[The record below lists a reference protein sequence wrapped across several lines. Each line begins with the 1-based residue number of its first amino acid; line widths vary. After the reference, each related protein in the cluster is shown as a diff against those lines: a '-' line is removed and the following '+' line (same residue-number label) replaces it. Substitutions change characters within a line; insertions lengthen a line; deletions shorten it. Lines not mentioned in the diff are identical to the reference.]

1 MAERYLA
8 AHWEPPWPY
17 KVTVGRGR
25 LEGSKVDEGL
35 SKQELGGGARSNH
48 STAGLICF
56 NCHQPGHKAALCPL
70 KKAKEANVCHG
81 PGPELQLTMQ
91 TSQAKSQYTTSVLVN
106 GQSAEALLDTG
117 SSMTLVKAKFVD
129 NETLNFGDLVGLG
142 CVHGDKRMYPTVN
155 VNVVIEGQ
163 AYMMK
168 VGVVNQLSHDVI
180 LGDELL
186 VLSYLV
192 QSVSKSCVVVT
203 RFQAKGL
210 QPLPNLHPDLTEGG
224 KKVRKDKKQH
234 CWDKHVGKARVQD
247 PVPVAPNPETTLLDP
262 QWQVPDN
269 FKELH
274 RSDPLLQ
281 PLFAKVCEIDGVP
294 VKQAPLIGDKYILI
308 DNLLYIVDTE
318 VARLVVPKSL
328 HPLILYLGHHIPW
341 AGYLGQ
347 QKSYDIISQRFYWPR
362 LYQDVQ
368 EYCRTCTDCQK
379 KVAPVR
385 KSDRGLLQPLP
396 MIGTPFE
403 RLGMDII
410 GPLVK
415 SSSGHRFALV
425 ICNYSTRYPE
435 VYPLLSIR
443 A

>member
-1 MAERYLA
+1 MAWMKNVRTSMKMLKLLSLPNMMSQKSQRQRFRSSVVPVGETGRVTYNRLKGLYCRWMRSETKTKEEIAETLILEQYLR
-8 AHWEPPWPY
+8 
-17 KVTVGRGR
+17 V
-25 LEGSKVDEGL
+25 
-35 SKQELGGGARSNH
+35 
-48 STAGLICF
+48 
-56 NCHQPGHKAALCPL
+56 LCPDVRTWV
-70 KKAKEANVCHG
+70 KEDQPPTGEERPNWRRGILQPTGNHLG
-81 PGPELQLTMQ
+81 P
-91 TSQAKSQYTTSVLVN
+91 
-106 GQSAEALLDTG
+106 
-117 SSMTLVKAKFVD
+117 
-129 NETLNFGDLVGLG
+129 
-142 CVHGDKRMYPTVN
+142 
-155 VNVVIEGQ
+155 
-163 AYMMK
+163 
-168 VGVVNQLSHDVI
+168 
-180 LGDELL
+180 
-186 VLSYLV
+186 
-192 QSVSKSCVVVT
+192 T

-210 QPLPNLHPDLTEGG
+210 QPLHNLYPDLTEGG
-224 KKVRKDKKQH
+224 KKVRKDKKQRR
-234 CWDKHVGKARVQD
+234 WDKHVGKARVQD

-269 FKELH
+269 FKELQ

-281 PLFAKVCEIDGVP
+281 PLFAKVCKIDGVP

-308 DNLLYIVDTE
+308 DNLLYIADNE
-318 VARLVVPKSL
+318 VPRLVVPKSL
-328 HPLILYLGHHIPW
+328 HPLILYLGHHIQW

-396 MIGTPFE
+396 IFGTPFE

-425 ICNYSTRYPE
+425 ICNYTTRYPE
-435 VYPLLSIR
+435 VYPLLSIQVKHVVLGLIDLISRVGVPTEIITDQGTNFMSKLMKTLYRQLGITGITGIRTTPYHLQNGR
-443 A
+443 AFYWYA